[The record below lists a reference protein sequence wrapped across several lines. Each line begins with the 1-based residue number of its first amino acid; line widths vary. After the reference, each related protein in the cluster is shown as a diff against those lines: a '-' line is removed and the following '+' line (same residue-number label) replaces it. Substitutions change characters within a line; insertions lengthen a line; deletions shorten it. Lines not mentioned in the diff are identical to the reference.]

1 MFKWKEELYVSHF
14 KSEARNKLSEK
25 GILKAKINWKWTF
38 LCQLAKLQMRRKF
51 LKEIKSAIPLNT
63 RMISKQ
69 ISLTANMEKVL
80 VAWVEDQTSHNV
92 PLNQNL
98 IQSKTPLSSI
108 LWRLKGIRKMRKKG
122 WKLAEVFHEL

>member
-1 MFKWKEELYVSHF
+1 MKAHDGPLLPVSQVLNAKE
-14 KSEARNKLSEK
+14 R
-25 GILKAKINWKWTF
+25 
-38 LCQLAKLQMRRKF
+38 F

-108 LWRLKGIRKMRKKG
+108 L
-122 WKLAEVFHEL
+122 